1 MSHFLSRIVRVPET
15 GRDQRLLLPIL
26 LGSAGIAF
34 FLFVYGYVEGTSITQ
49 RWINVL
55 SGLALFAYFLIQNLF
70 LKTDWH
76 QNPLTGVGVF
86 LFHVAF
92 VLWFTLIEPYSIR
105 WIQLAVATLFFIN
118 ITILM
123 GRWFAYAV
131 LGMVIF
137 LLSPLFP
144 INVFPQIY
152 ITWDRPLSL
161 ILSAT
166 IINETF
172 HWMKKR
178 IEKQVERLEIINQMT
193 RSLAF
198 SIEPSQVTSLMS
210 SAIQSALNAD
220 TYYIGFLENSHLR
233 LVLLYDDGEFFED
246 QQVELENTF
255 SGWVVINQR
264 SLLVKDIDKE
274 AARLGITLK
283 SIGKPE
289 RSRSWMGTP
298 LQTHEKLYGMVA
310 VASYQVNA
318 FNDSDL
324 ELLESFAQQAAISL
338 ENAFHHQ
345 EVETRSMQDSL
356 TSALNH
362 GAFLQKLTEEC
373 QKALRGGYPLS
384 LIMLDIDHFKEY
396 NDRYGH
402 LAGDQVLIE
411 ITQYIQRYLKSTDW
425 VGRWG
430 GEEFAVILPNATILQ
445 AWGVARRIQK
455 SLTRMELKDR
465 EGNPIPAPT
474 ISQGIACFPM
484 EASEIYALIDLA
496 DQRLYQAKSRGRDQI
511 ETPLPVS
518 EMDEEVQQ

>member
-1 MSHFLSRIVRVPET
+1 MNQFLHRILRVST
-15 GRDQRLLLPIL
+15 NGKDQRLLLPIL
-26 LGSAGIAF
+26 LSSAGIGLILCVYAF
-34 FLFVYGYVEGTSITQ
+34 VKIPFITL
-49 RWINVL
+49 RWINIL
-55 SGLALFAYFLIQNLF
+55 SGIALFAYFLFQNLF
-70 LKTDWH
+70 LKADWH
-76 QNPLTGVGVF
+76 QNPLTSTGIF
-86 LFHVAF
+86 LFHVAY
-92 VLWFTLIEPYSIR
+92 VLWFTVIEPYSVR

-144 INVFPQIY
+144 FKVFPLVY
-152 ITWDRPLSL
+152 TTWDHPLSL
-161 ILSAT
+161 ILSAA

-233 LVLLYDDGEFFED
+233 LVLLYDDGEFFENE
-246 QQVELENTF
+246 QVELENTF
-255 SGWVVINQR
+255 TGWVVINQR

-318 FNDSDL
+318 FNESDL

-356 TSALNH
+356 TTALNH

-411 ITQYIQRYLKSTDW
+411 ITRNIQRYLKSTDW

-430 GEEFAVILPNATILQ
+430 GEEFAVILPNATIPQ
-445 AWGVARRIQK
+445 AWGVARRIRK
-455 SLTRMELKDR
+455 SLTRLELKDR

-474 ISQGIACFPM
+474 ISQGIACFPT
-484 EASEIYALIDLA
+484 EADEIFALIDLA

-511 ETPLPVS
+511 EAPLS
-518 EMDEEVQQ
+518 TAELIEESPE

>member
-1 MSHFLSRIVRVPET
+1 MSHFLSRMIRAPET

-34 FLFVYGYVEGTSITQ
+34 FLFVYGYVEVTAITQ
-49 RWINVL
+49 RWINIL

-70 LKTDWH
+70 LKADWH
-76 QNPLTGVGVF
+76 QNPITSLMIC

-105 WIQLAVATLFFIN
+105 WIQLAVATLFFVN

-144 INVFPQIY
+144 INVFPEVY

-255 SGWVVINQR
+255 
-264 SLLVKDIDKE
+264 
-274 AARLGITLK
+274 
-283 SIGKPE
+283 
-289 RSRSWMGTP
+289 
-298 LQTHEKLYGMVA
+298 
-310 VASYQVNA
+310 
-318 FNDSDL
+318 
-324 ELLESFAQQAAISL
+324 
-338 ENAFHHQ
+338 
-345 EVETRSMQDSL
+345 
-356 TSALNH
+356 
-362 GAFLQKLTEEC
+362 
-373 QKALRGGYPLS
+373 
-384 LIMLDIDHFKEY
+384 
-396 NDRYGH
+396 
-402 LAGDQVLIE
+402 
-411 ITQYIQRYLKSTDW
+411 
-425 VGRWG
+425 
-430 GEEFAVILPNATILQ
+430 
-445 AWGVARRIQK
+445 
-455 SLTRMELKDR
+455 
-465 EGNPIPAPT
+465 
-474 ISQGIACFPM
+474 
-484 EASEIYALIDLA
+484 
-496 DQRLYQAKSRGRDQI
+496 
-511 ETPLPVS
+511 
-518 EMDEEVQQ
+518 